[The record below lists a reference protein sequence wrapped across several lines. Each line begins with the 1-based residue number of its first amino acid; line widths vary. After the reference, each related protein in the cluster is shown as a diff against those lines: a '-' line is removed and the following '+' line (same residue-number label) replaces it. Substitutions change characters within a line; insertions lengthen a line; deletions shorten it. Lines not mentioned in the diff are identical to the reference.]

1 MRIRRHTLLF
11 ASLLLGAAAFPAA
24 AQQDQHQHSDQPP
37 QQQQQTQHGGSG
49 GMMGMHG
56 PAMERAMQH
65 MQQGMGGGMSGNP
78 DVDFARMMIPHHEGA
93 IEMARSQLE
102 HGKDLQLRQMAQ
114 EIIQAQEREI
124 AILKEWLAQHQK

>member
-1 MRIRRHTLLF
+1 
-11 ASLLLGAAAFPAA
+11 
-24 AQQDQHQHSDQPP
+24 
-37 QQQQQTQHGGSG
+37 
-49 GMMGMHG
+49 MHG

-65 MQQGMGGGMSGNP
+65 MRQGMGGGMSGNP

-102 HGKDLQLRQMAQ
+102 HGKDPQLRQMAQ

-124 AILKEWLAQHQK
+124 ATLKDWLAKHQK